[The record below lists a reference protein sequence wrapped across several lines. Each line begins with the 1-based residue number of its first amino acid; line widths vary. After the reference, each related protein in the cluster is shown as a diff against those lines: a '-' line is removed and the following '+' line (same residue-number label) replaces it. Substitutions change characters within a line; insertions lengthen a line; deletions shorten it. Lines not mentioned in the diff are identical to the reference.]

1 MYNRIYRCP
10 LYACLVYSSLIGI
23 LQMMVV
29 FMIFRYGFGFD
40 LGDGYS
46 LLLMVVVIY
55 TLTIVA
61 LSMLMVGILQSP
73 EQFNTLFPSI
83 IPIMPL
89 ISGVY
94 MPSGTI
100 TNPFR

>member
-1 MYNRIYRCP
+1 
-10 LYACLVYSSLIGI
+10 
-23 LQMMVV
+23 MMVV

-46 LLLMVVVIY
+46 L
-55 TLTIVA
+55 
-61 LSMLMVGILQSP
+61 
-73 EQFNTLFPSI
+73 
-83 IPIMPL
+83 PL

>member
-1 MYNRIYRCP
+1 
-10 LYACLVYSSLIGI
+10 
-23 LQMMVV
+23 
-29 FMIFRYGFGFD
+29 MIFRYGFGFD

-73 EQFNTLFPSI
+73 EQFNTLFSSI